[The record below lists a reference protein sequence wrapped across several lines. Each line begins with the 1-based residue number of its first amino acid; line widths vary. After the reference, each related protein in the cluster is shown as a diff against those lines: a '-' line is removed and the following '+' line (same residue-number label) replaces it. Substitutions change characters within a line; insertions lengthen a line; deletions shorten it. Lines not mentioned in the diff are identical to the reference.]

1 MRSETHKMRGGAAGW
16 RCTTCSGL
24 ITRIEHGWVEWLAAE
39 DSRGTTTLKGLRL
52 VHGPLRRSGV
62 TGGCGCQYDARRE
75 FRNHRSIVE
84 GLPLERFV
92 GADGL
97 MLLLAF
103 LAADELP
110 RNDVLEL
117 AKRVQIPGY
126 EQTRELF
133 QGAIN
138 KGAVAPLIRPGY
150 YLQFEIQ
157 ALLRWAD
164 RESNRAKIDPLDG

>member
-1 MRSETHKMRGGAAGW
+1 VAASTMLGANFE
-16 RCTTCSGL
+16 
-24 ITRIEHGWVEWLAAE
+24 IIAASWKAYPSK
-39 DSRGTTTLKGLRL
+39 D
-52 VHGPLRRSGV
+52 
-62 TGGCGCQYDARRE
+62 
-75 FRNHRSIVE
+75 
-84 GLPLERFV
+84 
-92 GADGL
+92 
-97 MLLLAF
+97 LLARM
-103 LAADELP
+103 AADELP